1 MLTRLLILFRHTTDI
16 FLGLFVKRINIGC
29 GRDIKSGWV
38 NLDIVAYTQNSSW
51 KPDVKRF
58 DVANKD
64 DLVWLSQQRA
74 NLMFISHVIGYLNF
88 IQFKNFLEAAYN
100 GLLPGG
106 ELVIEFPCAK
116 KISKKIIEMPM
127 NISREDYIEVVRA
140 LYAFDG
146 LDAYLTEFNKKTY
159 IFGYSAD
166 FVNKEMMDSGF
177 DEVKILDPKT
187 HGAMIERDV
196 RLSGKRLKQ

>member
-1 MLTRLLILFRHTTDI
+1 M
-16 FLGLFVKRINIGC
+16 KRINIGC
-29 GRDIKSGWV
+29 GADIKFGWV
-38 NLDIVAYTQNSSW
+38 NLDIVAYPQNSSW
-51 KPDVKRF
+51 KPNVIKF
-58 DVANKD
+58 DIANKD

-74 NLMFISHVIGYLNF
+74 NLIFISHVIGYLNF
-88 IQFKNFLEAAYN
+88 IQFKNFLDAAHN

-116 KISKKIIEMPM
+116 KIAKKICEMPLD
-127 NISREDYIEVVRA
+127 ISRDDYIEVVRA

-146 LDAYLTEFNKKTY
+146 LDAYLTDFNKQTY
-159 IFGYSAD
+159 IFAYSAN
-166 FVNKEMMDSGF
+166 FVNKEMVDIGF

-187 HGAMIERDV
+187 HGAMIDRDV